1 MATNSDDTFRQP
13 PPDEA
18 PPYHEA
24 ILMGAPVIG
33 KKREAAPIT
42 SVNTLK
48 PVYRR
53 KFNGKLSIL
62 VLALVLI
69 SAAAVFAASFVSP
82 KKPPITSSIRN
93 QRRESRSERE
103 RSRAAVN
110 YGVTPAPMPSA
121 KVDKQTGTDFH
132 FDEPQN
138 GAAVNSADE
147 RPVRNN
153 PPMAH
158 VQSEIAMECRRSST
172 SAPVDQWPSRTRT
185 FDTETSLNNP
195 LNRLNSFSSDTA
207 SGFNFVNM
215 ADIHPEP
222 AQSPQTLAPQPDIS
236 SESTQV
242 HTISFSSSSSSSVQ
256 SYEMDLPMF
265 YPLPFANLSDE
276 GEGEDTD
283 SSGSSSSSSESEEIS
298 DHQRNEFEQMR
309 SHDRRI

>member
-1 MATNSDDTFRQP
+1 MTANSDVTFLQP

-24 ILMGAPVIG
+24 ILMDAPVIG

-48 PVYRR
+48 SPVYRR
-53 KFNGKLSIL
+53 KFNRKLSIL

-69 SAAAVFAASFVSP
+69 AALAVFSAAFFFP
-82 KKPPITSSIRN
+82 KKPPPITPSIRN

-103 RSRAAVN
+103 RGRVAVN
-110 YGVTPAPMPSA
+110 YGVTPARMPPA

-158 VQSEIAMECRRSST
+158 AQPEIATECRRSLT
-172 SAPVDQWPSRTRT
+172 SAPVDQWPSQTGT
-185 FDTETSLNNP
+185 FDTENSNSNSLNNP
-195 LNRLNSFSSDTA
+195 LNTFSSDTA
-207 SGFNFVNM
+207 SRFNFVNM
-215 ADIHPEP
+215 ADMHPEP
-222 AQSPQTLAPQPDIS
+222 AQSPQTLAPQPEIS
-236 SESTQV
+236 SGSTQV
-242 HTISFSSSSSSSVQ
+242 NTISFSSSSSVQ
-256 SYEMDLPMF
+256 SYEMDLPMY

-276 GEGEDTD
+276 DEGGEDED
-283 SSGSSSSSSESEEIS
+283 SSSSSSESEENS
-298 DHQRNEFEQMR
+298 DHQRSEIEQMR